1 MELDFIG
8 GFDSL
13 KKERPLIH
21 CITSPIAINDC
32 ANAVLAVGASPI
44 MAEHPKEVA
53 EIVRRAK
60 GLSVSLANITDVR
73 AESMGIALEAA
84 RESSVK
90 SVIDLVGITC
100 SQFRKELALS
110 YINSYHPDIIK
121 GNASEIRT
129 LLGDG
134 KVEAVGVD
142 VAEKDRI
149 TADDD
154 TRLKDMGEAV
164 KQLAIRYG
172 CVVLATGAVD
182 LVSDGQVV
190 YGLCNG
196 TERLASITGTGC
208 ILTCLTA
215 CYLSQVKPLYAA
227 MLATSVLNIS
237 AQLAEEEYMLM
248 AGNTAESITDSITK
262 TYDGTE
268 VRIGQ
273 GSFKT
278 ALFDQL
284 SLITS
289 KGMGEAVKI
298 KEI

>member
-1 MELDFIG
+1 
-8 GFDSL
+8 
-13 KKERPLIH
+13 
-21 CITSPIAINDC
+21 
-32 ANAVLAVGASPI
+32 
-44 MAEHPKEVA
+44 
-53 EIVRRAK
+53 
-60 GLSVSLANITDVR
+60 
-73 AESMGIALEAA
+73 
-84 RESSVK
+84 
-90 SVIDLVGITC
+90 
-100 SQFRKELALS
+100 
-110 YINSYHPDIIK
+110 
-121 GNASEIRT
+121 
-129 LLGDG
+129 
-134 KVEAVGVD
+134 
-142 VAEKDRI
+142 
-149 TADDD
+149 
-154 TRLKDMGEAV
+154 MGEAV

-262 TYDGTE
+262 TNDGTE

-289 KGMGEAVKI
+289 KGMEEAVII

>member
-100 SQFRKELALS
+100 SQFRKELFMDSGMFLAIS
-110 YINSYHPDIIK
+110 ISSSS
-121 GNASEIRT
+121 ASCADMLRT
-129 LLGDG
+129 
-134 KVEAVGVD
+134 D
-142 VAEKDRI
+142 VAS
-149 TADDD
+149 
-154 TRLKDMGEAV
+154 M
-164 KQLAIRYG
+164 
-172 CVVLATGAVD
+172 
-182 LVSDGQVV
+182 
-190 YGLCNG
+190 
-196 TERLASITGTGC
+196 
-208 ILTCLTA
+208 
-215 CYLSQVKPLYAA
+215 AA
-227 MLATSVLNIS
+227 YRGFT
-237 AQLAEEEYMLM
+237 
-248 AGNTAESITDSITK
+248 
-262 TYDGTE
+262 
-268 VRIGQ
+268 
-273 GSFKT
+273 
-278 ALFDQL
+278 
-284 SLITS
+284 
-289 KGMGEAVKI
+289 
-298 KEI
+298 

>member
-1 MELDFIG
+1 M
-8 GFDSL
+8 
-13 KKERPLIH
+13 
-21 CITSPIAINDC
+21 
-32 ANAVLAVGASPI
+32 
-44 MAEHPKEVA
+44 
-53 EIVRRAK
+53 
-60 GLSVSLANITDVR
+60 
-73 AESMGIALEAA
+73 
-84 RESSVK
+84 
-90 SVIDLVGITC
+90 
-100 SQFRKELALS
+100 
-110 YINSYHPDIIK
+110 
-121 GNASEIRT
+121 
-129 LLGDG
+129 
-134 KVEAVGVD
+134 
-142 VAEKDRI
+142 AEKDRI

-208 ILTCLTA
+208 ILTCITA

-237 AQLAEEEYMLM
+237 AQLAEEELMLM
-248 AGNTAESITDSITK
+248 ARNIPESMKVGITK
-262 TYDGTE
+262 
-268 VRIGQ
+268 VQIGQ